1 MLIKDYI
8 SKDYP
13 AFNANDSIEEANEM
27 AREFGYSHIF
37 IKKKG
42 IYQGALSQSFLEESP
57 EGPLSSLE
65 IHYEKFAILDDNT
78 LLDSI
83 KLFHTFNAN
92 VIPVI
97 DKEEHYQ
104 GYLSCDDIF
113 NEFSKYALFSE
124 IGAVMIVQ
132 TSGRHYSLTEIC
144 KIIESN
150 NGKIYGCFI
159 SLVTD
164 DYIQITI
171 KFNAENASSID
182 ETFERYGYSVV
193 HKYYDDQKEDLLKDR
208 FGFFQKYLQ
217 F

>member
-1 MLIKDYI
+1 MFIKDYI

-13 AFNANDSIEEANEM
+13 AFNTIDSIEEANEF
-27 AREFGYSHIF
+27 AKEFGYSHIF
-37 IKKKG
+37 IKNKG
-42 IYQGALSQSFLEESP
+42 VYQGAVSQSFLEESP
-57 EGPLSSLE
+57 EGSLSTLA
-65 IHYEKFAILDDNT
+65 IHYEKFAIIDDGN

-92 VIPVI
+92 VVPVLTKDEKYI
-97 DKEEHYQ
+97 

-113 NEFSKYALFSE
+113 NEFSKYPLFSE
-124 IGAVMIVQ
+124 NGAVMVVQ
-132 TSGRHYSLTEIC
+132 TSGRHYSMTEVC
-144 KIIESN
+144 KIVEQN

-159 SLVTD
+159 NLISE
-164 DYIQITI
+164 DYIQITL
-171 KFNAENASSID
+171 KFNAENTSSID

-193 HKYYDDQKEDLLKDR
+193 HKYYDDEKEDLMKDR

>member
-1 MLIKDYI
+1 MFTKDYI

-13 AFNANDSIEEANEM
+13 AFNAGDAIEEANEI

-42 IYQGALSQSFLEESP
+42 IYQGAISQSFLEESP

-65 IHYEKFAILDDNT
+65 IHYEKFAVLDDNN
-78 LLDSI
+78 LLDTI

-92 VIPVI
+92 VVPVI
-97 DKEEHYQ
+97 NKEEQYQ

-124 IGAVMIVQ
+124 NGAVKIVQ
-132 TSGRHYSLTEIC
+132 TSGRHYSMTEIC
-144 KIIESN
+144 KIIETN

-159 SLVTD
+159 NAITD

-193 HKYYDDQKEDLLKDR
+193 HKYYDDEKEDLLKDR
-208 FGFFQKYLQ
+208 FGFFQKYMQ

>member
-1 MLIKDYI
+1 MFIKDYI

-13 AFNANDSIEEANEM
+13 AFNTGDSIEEANEF
-27 AREFGYSHIF
+27 AKEFGYSHIF

-42 IYQGALSQSFLEESP
+42 IYQGAISQSFLEESP
-57 EGPLSSLE
+57 EGNLSTLA
-65 IHYEKFAILDDNT
+65 IHYEKFAITDDGN

-83 KLFHTFNAN
+83 KLFHTFNSN
-92 VIPVI
+92 VVPVI
-97 DKEEHYQ
+97 TKAEKYV

-113 NEFSKYALFSE
+113 NEFSKYPLFSE
-124 IGAVMIVQ
+124 NGAVMIVQ
-132 TSGRHYSLTEIC
+132 TSGRHYSMTEVC
-144 KIIESN
+144 KIVEQN

-159 SLVTD
+159 NLIGD
-164 DYIQITI
+164 DFIQITL
-171 KFNAENASSID
+171 KFNAENTSSID

-193 HKYYDDQKEDLLKDR
+193 HKYYDDEKEDLLKDR